1 MNAAKKAGY
10 VLKNK
15 HPKFLGD
22 NLKTWNKD
30 EVSLVTEADLL
41 SEKEIISLI
50 KEKDSKSI
58 ILSEEATPIFQYPP
72 SKQFWAVD
80 PLCGT
85 VPFSAGLDSW
95 GVSVAYISKS
105 KKTSVGAIFC
115 PVSNELIHCDENKVY
130 KNEEEF
136 SVSPKFPKIK
146 DTTLCLEIER
156 GENWVKLFESQLSWV
171 KYFSQINSFA
181 SAVYPGIQV
190 INGKIPLMVIYKISL
205 EHIASL
211 LAIGQK
217 LGLCAT
223 DIDGNDLDIDNF
235 QHKIPEWFVFGW
247 PEPHNELMNII
258 KKIKKGNNV

>member
-1 MNAAKKAGY
+1 M
-10 VLKNK
+10 
-15 HPKFLGD
+15 
-22 NLKTWNKD
+22 
-30 EVSLVTEADLL
+30 TEADLL

-50 KEKDSKSI
+50 KKQDSKYI
-58 ILSEEATPIFQYPP
+58 ILSEEATSSFQYPS

-105 KKTSVGAIFC
+105 KKTSVGAIYC
-115 PVSNELIHCDENKVY
+115 PASKELVYCDENKVY

-136 SVSPKFPKIK
+136 LVNPKFPKIK
-146 DTTLCLEIER
+146 DITLCLEIER
-156 GENWVKLFESQLSWV
+156 GENWTKLFKDQLDWV
-171 KYFSQINSFA
+171 KHFSQINSFA
-181 SAVYPGIQV
+181 SAVYPGLQV

-205 EHIASL
+205 EHVASL
-211 LAIGQK
+211 LVIGQK

-223 DIDGNDLDIDNF
+223 DIHGNDLDLDSF
-235 QHKIPEWFVFGW
+235 QDKIPEWFVFGW

-258 KKIKKGNNV
+258 KKNKEGE